1 MGLPNMGL
9 PGSLPPNPPSAS
21 PTISPRGPPELPV
34 PSFPK
39 KKACEPSIQMRQ
51 LHWGK
56 LPDAKIKGTIWE
68 KDVTDEHVKVRSPLI
83 ALDYKHYLGEG
94 RHR

>member
-1 MGLPNMGL
+1 
-9 PGSLPPNPPSAS
+9 
-21 PTISPRGPPELPV
+21 
-34 PSFPK
+34 
-39 KKACEPSIQMRQ
+39 MRQ

-68 KDVTDEHVKVRSPLI
+68 KDVTDEHVKVRSHLI
-83 ALDYKHYLGEG
+83 ALDYKHHLGEG